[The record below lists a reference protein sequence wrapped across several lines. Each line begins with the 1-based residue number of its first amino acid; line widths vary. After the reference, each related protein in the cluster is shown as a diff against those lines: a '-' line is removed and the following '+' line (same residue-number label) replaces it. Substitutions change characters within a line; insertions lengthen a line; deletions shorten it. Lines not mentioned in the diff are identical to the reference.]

1 MNVVYNS
8 EHFSVLAYPVCQGFE
23 LVDKTSGRMLFL
35 HGIEANCFEAAINQI
50 PAGRRDIETIDE
62 FLDDYCSGTGQSHLP
77 TWYEAE

>member
-35 HGIEANCFEAAINQI
+35 HGVEGDCFEAAINQI
-50 PAGRRDIETIDE
+50 PAGRRDMETIDE
-62 FLDDYCSGTGQSHLP
+62 FLDAYCSGSATPIHLH
-77 TWYEAE
+77 

>member
-50 PAGRRDIETIDE
+50 LAGRRDIETIDE
-62 FLDDYCSGTGQSHLP
+62 FLDDYCSGSAAPIYLH
-77 TWYEAE
+77 